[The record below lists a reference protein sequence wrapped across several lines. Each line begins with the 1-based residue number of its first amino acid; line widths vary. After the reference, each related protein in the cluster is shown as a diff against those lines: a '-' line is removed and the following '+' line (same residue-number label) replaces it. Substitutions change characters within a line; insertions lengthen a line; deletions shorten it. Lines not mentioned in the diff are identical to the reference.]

1 MCVLRSAASP
11 FFLLNTRVQIYT
23 ISQQKA
29 NMSSASGPRYIVN
42 LDALRGMAND
52 INRIYEIFIAY
63 QTMKMQQ
70 QQQIQKQQHQH
81 LQQSQM
87 MNNMMAPPVINKPDL
102 PQSQIRPGMPQNR
115 PPSVVPPAQPQL
127 PSQQAPPNL
136 NQTLR
141 PPPAVQSTSKR
152 KGPQTPGSMAVS
164 SPSPSHVASAPTPV
178 ANTPTPTA
186 TASSPPATTKSPKA
200 KAPPKKTSAPKT
212 RRTSKIVT
220 PVIPP
225 AVPEPAQTSTASP
238 PTTSGG
244 KRPREEEETT
254 PNIHNGGNANPA
266 ESSEVVTEASPPK
279 RVKTEWEAQPTEA
292 QRKKQENIA
301 NIKTDE
307 EVIDLMDQMTE
318 LIKFA
323 AGAEEEGQS
332 VSLTTGISETLDML
346 LKGYGPIPDSIEGYS
361 SVCGEPGSSRELETG
376 PGPLA
381 DAFDEFIDFSYVTA
395 EDEDS
400 KTPDLI
406 SSSSTNPSPES
417 NHEAEAGHHLLT
429 SSSSTLD
436 IKAEDSDLVR
446 LGTWKEIDG
455 GESAYYQ
462 TTEWKYDSPMTSLD
476 QPWAIFN
483 P

>member
-1 MCVLRSAASP
+1 MC
-11 FFLLNTRVQIYT
+11 T
-23 ISQQKA
+23 INQQKV

-42 LDALRGMAND
+42 LEALRAMAND
-52 INRIYEIFIAY
+52 LNRIHEIFMTF
-63 QTMKMQQ
+63 QTIKMQHQQ
-70 QQQIQKQQHQH
+70 QQLQKQQQQQH

-87 MNNMMAPPVINKPDL
+87 MNNMMAPPIINKPDL
-102 PQSQIRPGMPQNR
+102 PQSQIRPVMPQNR

-127 PSQQAPPNL
+127 SSQQQVPPNL

-141 PPPAVQSTSKR
+141 PPPTVQPTSKR
-152 KGPQTPGSMAVS
+152 KGPQTPGSVAVS

-186 TASSPPATTKSPKA
+186 TASSPPAATKSPKA
-200 KAPPKKTSAPKT
+200 KAPPKKATAPKT
-212 RRTSKIVT
+212 RRTSKVVT
-220 PVIPP
+220 PVVPP
-225 AVPEPAQTSTASP
+225 AAPEPAQTSTASP

-244 KRPREEEETT
+244 KRPREEEEPT
-254 PNIHNGGNANPA
+254 PNNNNVGNTNPA
-266 ESSEVVTEASPPK
+266 ESSEVATESSPPK
-279 RVKTEWEAQPTEA
+279 RIKTEWEAQPTEA

-301 NIKTDE
+301 NLKTDE
-307 EVIDLMDQMTE
+307 EVIDLMGQMTE

-323 AGAEEEGQS
+323 AGAEEQGQS
-332 VSLTTGISETLDML
+332 VSLTTGISETLEML
-346 LKGYGPIPDSIEGYS
+346 LKGYGPIPDSIEGYGGT
-361 SVCGEPGSSRELETG
+361 SVCGEPSGSRELETG

-429 SSSSTLD
+429 SSTSALD
-436 IKAEDSDLVR
+436 IKVEDSSDLLR